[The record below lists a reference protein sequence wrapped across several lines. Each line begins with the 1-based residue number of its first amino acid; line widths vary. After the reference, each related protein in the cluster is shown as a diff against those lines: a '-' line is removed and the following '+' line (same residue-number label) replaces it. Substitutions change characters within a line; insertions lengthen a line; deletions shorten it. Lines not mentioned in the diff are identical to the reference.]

1 MGSAASVLLK
11 AQVENAK
18 KTGVLVFTNQG
29 YQYIPPQVLNLRH
42 GLRLLDMSA
51 NKIAQIPER
60 VAGLRNLK
68 SLFLN
73 QNRLTSLPNELGSL
87 VRLEL
92 LSLSYNFISNLPPTI
107 SLLTNLREVKLSSN
121 RLTAFPLELALLPC
135 LHVVDLSLNNIEA
148 LPLKGLRTLTAMDVN
163 LNENRLHY
171 LGEDLWRCPRLKIL
185 RLQNNCLSLN
195 SIPELLLAES
205 CVSTLLLEGNLFEMK
220 ALHQLDGH
228 EQYMER
234 FSAARKKID

>member
-29 YQYIPPQVLNLRH
+29 YQYIPPQVTSIQHHTDSAEAQHNTHTQVLNLRH

-60 VAGLRNLK
+60 VAGLRCQHADNWCLVTLDQPNVLNISRNLK

-73 QNRLTSLPNELGSL
+73 QNRLTSLPNELGDVITFARHQTLGNFMSISGSL

-92 LSLSYNFISNLPPTI
+92 LSLSYNFISTLPPTI
-107 SLLTNLREVKLSSN
+107 SLLTNLR
-121 RLTAFPLELALLPC
+121 
-135 LHVVDLSLNNIEA
+135 
-148 LPLKGLRTLTAMDVN
+148 
-163 LNENRLHY
+163 
-171 LGEDLWRCPRLKIL
+171 
-185 RLQNNCLSLN
+185 
-195 SIPELLLAES
+195 
-205 CVSTLLLEGNLFEMK
+205 
-220 ALHQLDGH
+220 
-228 EQYMER
+228 
-234 FSAARKKID
+234 

>member
-29 YQYIPPQVLNLRH
+29 YQYIPPQVTSTQHHTDSAEAQHNTHTQVLNLRH

-60 VAGLRNLK
+60 VAGLRCQQADNWCLHLFVDLDQQNVLNISRNLK

-73 QNRLTSLPNELGSL
+73 QNRLTSLPTELGDMTFPRHLTHGNFMSISGSL

-107 SLLTNLREVKLSSN
+107 SLLTNLR
-121 RLTAFPLELALLPC
+121 
-135 LHVVDLSLNNIEA
+135 
-148 LPLKGLRTLTAMDVN
+148 
-163 LNENRLHY
+163 
-171 LGEDLWRCPRLKIL
+171 
-185 RLQNNCLSLN
+185 
-195 SIPELLLAES
+195 
-205 CVSTLLLEGNLFEMK
+205 
-220 ALHQLDGH
+220 
-228 EQYMER
+228 
-234 FSAARKKID
+234 